1 MSVQTIIHNSRE
13 LLKEKSLKGT
23 IDNANKFLLQK
34 RFKVGKGYCEKDQ
47 FHNSMINDIMQVNTC
62 ELVNHICDVIE
73 NGPKECKN

>member
-13 LLKEKSLKGT
+13 NIIDSALRNT
-23 IDNANKFLLQK
+23 IDNANKFLLK
-34 RFKVGKGYCEKDQ
+34 KKFKLGDGYCEKNQ
-47 FHNSMINDIMQVNTC
+47 FHNSIINDIMQVNTC